1 MTPLSHALFWPFA
14 LALAFAV
21 SVRGAPTS
29 VDLAGFGIGDILDL
43 LGIGL
48 VKHIN
53 VFITVRGRPALNAQK
68 DFDASTASTCS
79 LKL

>member
-1 MTPLSHALFWPFA
+1 MTPFPYVLFWPLA
-14 LALAFAV
+14 LVLAFAV
-21 SVRGAPTS
+21 SVGGAPTS

-68 DFDASTASTCS
+68 DLEASTASTCS